1 MLGSID
7 TLRQIQGDGLSW
19 LGLGPTECRYRIVA
33 SGARRR
39 LRAYAG
45 ANTGLPLLIV
55 AAPIKRPYIW
65 DLADCVSVVRHCLQN
80 RLGLYLLEWMPPP
93 LHGGTDAGLADY
105 SQSIGEAVAATAR
118 GAGAKVPFNGPFA
131 RRDARGDPR
140 SVGPAAHPGARA
152 VVDANLSTIDVL
164 PGSLLSFLA
173 VVAAPETF
181 LWSRL
186 VDIVLSTGDPRALMV
201 HARVERWALDEFP
214 LPGRLVHEILE
225 WPYHENRLCAGT
237 LRIGDQLLGPA
248 ALRLP
253 VLAVANTADAVA
265 PRQSIAPFIDAMPTG
280 FGELDEYPG
289 ETSVGLQ
296 HLALLV
302 GREAHRAVWPRIF
315 SWLHAHG

>member
-1 MLGSID
+1 MGHSL
-7 TLRQIQGDGLSW
+7 
-19 LGLGPTECRYRIVA
+19 
-33 SGARRR
+33 
-39 LRAYAG
+39 
-45 ANTGLPLLIV
+45 
-55 AAPIKRPYIW
+55 
-65 DLADCVSVVRHCLQN
+65 
-80 RLGLYLLEWMPPP
+80 
-93 LHGGTDAGLADY
+93 GGTLAVILAALDPPRIRGLVLLSTPLCFAPGSCRFRDRL
-105 SQSIGEAVAATAR
+105 VAMT
-118 GAGAKVPFNGPFA
+118 P
-131 RRDARGDPR
+131 
-140 SVGPAAHPGARA
+140 
-152 VVDANLSTIDVL
+152 ANLSTIDVL

-265 PRQSIAPFIDAMPTG
+265 PRQSIAPFLDAMPTG